1 MKREHLF
8 AGFFFAAFLF
18 LLYQFYRVFHVFAG
32 SFTWAALLALIFFP
46 IRNWLVRLLRQ
57 REGLAAFLLTTV
69 VILTVM
75 VPTIYITVLLASESA
90 ALFDRVRTM
99 VEQGDLARIVERLES
114 SRLGGLWQKAA
125 PHFARW
131 NIDVPAVALRATQ
144 TTSAFLVAQAPT
156 VAANALR
163 ALVSFFMTAIAL
175 FFFFRD
181 GERMVNG
188 LRNLIPMEA
197 AHKDAILA
205 RLYETLSAVVQGTL
219 VTAAVQGFLA
229 GIGFVALGVPFAVL
243 LGCATAILSL
253 LPMGAPIAWGGTVV
267 YLLLAGAYVRAVILL
282 VWGTLIVSG
291 ADNVIRPWIIGGKT
305 RIPTVFL
312 FFGILGGLQ
321 AYGFLGVF
329 LGPTLIAILVA
340 FSRIYREQY
349 AIPQTEDGGPS

>member
-32 SFTWAALLALIFFP
+32 SFTWAAILALLFFP
-46 IRNWLVRLLRQ
+46 IRNRLVRLVRH

-75 VPTIYITVLLASESA
+75 VPTVYLTVLLAGESA
-90 ALFDRVRTM
+90 ALFDRVQAL
-99 VEQGDLARIVERLES
+99 VQQGELDRFLERLEAS
-114 SRLGGLWQKAA
+114 QLGGLWQKAA

-131 NIDVPAVALRATQ
+131 DIDVPAVALRATQ
-144 TTSAFLVAQAPT
+144 TASAFLVAQAPT

-163 ALVSFFMTAIAL
+163 GLVSFFMTTIAL

-181 GERMVNG
+181 GERMANG
-188 LRNLIPMEA
+188 LRNLIPMED

-205 RLYETLSAVVQGTL
+205 RFYETLSAVVQGTL

-229 GIGFVALGVPFAVL
+229 GVGFVVLGVPFAVL

-253 LPMGAPIAWGGTVV
+253 LPMGAPIVWGGTVV
-267 YLLLAGAYVRAVILL
+267 HLFLAGAYGRAGLL
-282 VWGTLIVSG
+282 LLWGALIVSA
-291 ADNVIRPWIIGGKT
+291 ADNVIRPWIIGGRT

-340 FSRIYREQY
+340 FTRIYREQY
-349 AIPQTEDGGPS
+349 ALRAGEEDGGP